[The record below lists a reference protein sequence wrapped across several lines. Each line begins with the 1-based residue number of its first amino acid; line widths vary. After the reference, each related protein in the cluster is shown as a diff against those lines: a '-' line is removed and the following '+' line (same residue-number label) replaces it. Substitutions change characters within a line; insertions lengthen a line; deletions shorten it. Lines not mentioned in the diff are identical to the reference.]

1 MSRKA
6 HSIWILLVLAG
17 LLVPASAG
25 ATPITVSANFTLH
38 SALGDGYG
46 HFTVRGID
54 PDLPWDQGANPSD
67 FYLTYAGLTWTT
79 TTAPAFGDIVGGDYN
94 GAASGHEYLVISSGG
109 THNPM
114 GGYNQFMFLFEPVT
128 PVLKPS
134 AYMYVACRDCGDRNL
149 EYAALTFTSVSAVPE
164 PSSLLLLGGGL
175 AMISRMT
182 WRRVR
187 R

>member
-1 MSRKA
+1 MSNWRDVGHKRDPRSRPRPRA
-6 HSIWILLVLAG
+6 ESSSSRGW
-17 LLVPASAG
+17 
-25 ATPITVSANFTLH
+25 TPRT
-38 SALGDGYG
+38 
-46 HFTVRGID
+46 
-54 PDLPWDQGANPSD
+54 
-67 FYLTYAGLTWTT
+67 
-79 TTAPAFGDIVGGDYN
+79 
-94 GAASGHEYLVISSGG
+94 
-109 THNPM
+109 